1 MHFGGHDL
9 TADIRDGRREHLAFS
24 PRHSKLLQALSALGC
39 RVSGTRGSQTIPF
52 NLSSWSKTV
61 QTGFSAL
68 IAVVAV
74 GVALTGCSHHQAP
87 AAQEPPAVL
96 VTSVVQRDVP
106 IYREWVAQLNGS
118 VNAQISPKV
127 SGYITKRTY
136 QEGYFVTKGQILFE
150 IDERPL
156 RASLDQ
162 AKATVAGAVANLGN
176 SKLNVARDTPLAKEK
191 AIAQSQ
197 LDNALQTMKANQ
209 AALDA
214 ALAEQQTAE
223 LNLAWTKV
231 RSPIDGIAGVAA
243 AQVGDLVGTSNVLT
257 NVSQLDP
264 IRAYFSISESDYL
277 SIAPRLSMIVHGEA
291 GSAVLGATE
300 AQFIQ
305 ANGLPFASPGR
316 FVLVGREVNNTT
328 GTIQFATEFQNKGA
342 LLRPG
347 GFGRVRIKIG
357 TEKDALLIPQRAVNE
372 VQGEYQ
378 VVVLSAGDKAEFR
391 SVEVGERSGSDWI
404 IAKGLKPN
412 ERIVVEGFQRL
423 RNGVPVSAKPY
434 TAAAAEAS

>member
-1 MHFGGHDL
+1 VRK
-9 TADIRDGRREHLAFS
+9 TLA
-24 PRHSKLLQALSALGC
+24 ALA
-39 RVSGTRGSQTIPF
+39 
-52 NLSSWSKTV
+52 
-61 QTGFSAL
+61 
-68 IAVVAV
+68 AV
-74 GVALTGCSHHQAP
+74 GVALAGCGQHRPPGAP
-87 AAQEPPAVL
+87 EPPTVL

-127 SGYITKRTY
+127 SGYIISRNY
-136 QEGYFVTKGQILFE
+136 REGYFVTKGQILFE
-150 IDERPL
+150 IDPRPL

-162 AKATVAGAVANLGN
+162 AKATVAGAVANLGS

-197 LDNALQTMKANQ
+197 LDNEVQAMKANQ

-243 AQVGDLVGTSNVLT
+243 AQIGDLVSSSSVLT
-257 NVSQLDP
+257 RVSQLDP

-277 SIAPRLSMIVHGEA
+277 SIAPQLSMIVHGES
-291 GSAVLGATE
+291 GSAELEATE

-305 ANGLPFASPGR
+305 ANGLPFASQGR
-316 FVLVGREVNNTT
+316 FVLVGREVNNST
-328 GTIQFATEFQNKGA
+328 GTIQFATEFQNKGS

-347 GFGRVRIKIG
+347 GFGRVRIRIG
-357 TEKDALLIPQRAVNE
+357 TAKDALLIPQRAVNE

-378 VVVLSAGDKAEFR
+378 VVVLSGDNRAEFR
-391 SVEVGERSGSDWI
+391 SVEVGDRSGGDWI
-404 IAKGLKPN
+404 ITKGLELN
-412 ERIVVEGFQRL
+412 ERVVVEGFQRL
-423 RNGVPVSAKPY
+423 RNGMPVSAKPY
-434 TAAAAEAS
+434 TAAVADAS

>member
-1 MHFGGHDL
+1 MQKRL
-9 TADIRDGRREHLAFS
+9 
-24 PRHSKLLQALSALGC
+24 
-39 RVSGTRGSQTIPF
+39 
-52 NLSSWSKTV
+52 
-61 QTGFSAL
+61 SAL
-68 IAVVAV
+68 IAVVGV
-74 GVALTGCSHHQAP
+74 GVALTGCSHHQA
-87 AAQEPPAVL
+87 AAAREPTEVL

-127 SGYITKRTY
+127 SGYIIKRNY

-150 IDERPL
+150 IDARPL

-162 AKATVAGAVANLGN
+162 AKATVAGAMANLGN

-197 LDNALQTMKANQ
+197 LDNDVQTMKANQ

-214 ALAEQQTAE
+214 ALAEQQTGE

-243 AQVGDLVGTSNVLT
+243 AQVGNLVSTSSILT

-277 SIAPRLSMIVHGEA
+277 SIAPQLSMIIHGEA
-291 GSAVLGATE
+291 GSAVIGATE

-328 GTIQFATEFQNKGA
+328 GTIQFAMEFQNKGSI
-342 LLRPG
+342 LRPG

-357 TEKDALLIPQRAVNE
+357 TAKDALLIPQQAVNE

-378 VVVLSAGDKAEFR
+378 VVVLGADDKAEFR
-391 SVEVGERSGSDWI
+391 SVEVGERTGIDWI
-404 IAKGLKPN
+404 VSKGLKSN
-412 ERIVVEGFQRL
+412 ERVVVEGFQKL
-423 RNGVPVSAKPY
+423 RNGMPVTAKPY
-434 TAAAAEAS
+434 TAAVPEAAAG

>member
-1 MHFGGHDL
+1 VQK
-9 TADIRDGRREHLAFS
+9 R
-24 PRHSKLLQALSALGC
+24 LSAFIA
-39 RVSGTRGSQTIPF
+39 V
-52 NLSSWSKTV
+52 V
-61 QTGFSAL
+61 
-68 IAVVAV
+68 AVVAV
-74 GVALTGCSHHQAP
+74 GVALTGCSHHQA
-87 AAQEPPAVL
+87 AAAREPTEVL

-127 SGYITKRTY
+127 SGYIIKRNY
-136 QEGYFVTKGQILFE
+136 QEGYFVTKGQVLFE
-150 IDERPL
+150 IDARPL

-162 AKATVAGAVANLGN
+162 AKATVAGAMANLGN

-197 LDNALQTMKANQ
+197 LDNDVQTMKANQ

-243 AQVGDLVGTSNVLT
+243 AQVGNLVSTSSILT

-277 SIAPRLSMIVHGEA
+277 SIAPQLSMIVHGEA
-291 GSAVLGATE
+291 SSAVIGATE

-328 GTIQFATEFQNKGA
+328 GTIQFATDFQNKGSI
-342 LLRPG
+342 LRPG

-357 TEKDALLIPQRAVNE
+357 TAKDALLIPQQAVNE

-378 VVVLSAGDKAEFR
+378 VVVLSADNKAEFR
-391 SVEVGERSGSDWI
+391 SVEVGERSGTDWI
-404 IAKGLKPN
+404 ISKGLKPN
-412 ERIVVEGFQRL
+412 ERVVVEGFQKL
-423 RNGVPVSAKPY
+423 RNGSPVAAKPY
-434 TAAAAEAS
+434 AAVAPEAPAA